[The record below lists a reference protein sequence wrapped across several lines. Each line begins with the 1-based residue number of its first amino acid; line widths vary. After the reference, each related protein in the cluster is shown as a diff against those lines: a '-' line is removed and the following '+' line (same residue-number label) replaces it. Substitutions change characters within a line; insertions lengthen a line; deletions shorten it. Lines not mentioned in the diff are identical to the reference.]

1 MHRKFHFLNMDWN
14 WQFPLFLTGREGP
27 KKIQMVEWAIKACSM
42 FAEITE
48 LSRKVNTSPS
58 LTNYETSR
66 ISTMKGR
73 AMTAHHLVAIAVTA
87 VMLFHASVARPL
99 REARETAKNVTNVQM
114 QLKLS
119 INALSMITVPTS
131 IVRFSIKDT
140 ECLTSYACLEQL
152 HSQQK
157 DACELWNKVVTGLHL
172 SEGKSSEQSATAED
186 IRNSTCLKV
195 VIVKTA
201 Q

>member
-1 MHRKFHFLNMDWN
+1 
-14 WQFPLFLTGREGP
+14 
-27 KKIQMVEWAIKACSM
+27 M